1 MDYNIRVYKVEK
13 EDSNLRGFVSLTFE
27 GKFCAKGIAL
37 KASKAG
43 NLYLEVPRYQ
53 DYETKEYED
62 YFSIRDGNFRSE
74 LLENVKE
81 TYENIEPGEKMADLE
96 CAWGDEELYYDLN
109 VSPLERNG
117 DFKAEV
123 SMKIQDVFVVQQMHV
138 IKAWIGKIFV
148 GMPQREN
155 RSKGEKEDIAN
166 PVNAVFKRKLEDSI
180 MDIYHSRIEV
190 KKEEQMNRIAR

>member
-13 EDSNLRGFVSLTFE
+13 EGSDLRGFVSLTFE
-27 GKFCAKGIAL
+27 GQFCAKGIAL
-37 KASKAG
+37 KESKAG
-43 NLYLEVPRYQ
+43 NLYLDLPRYQ

-62 YFSIRDGNFRSE
+62 YFSVRDGNFRRE

-81 TYENIEPGEKMADLE
+81 AYETIEPEEKMADLE

-109 VSPLERNG
+109 VFPLTRNG

-123 SMKIQDVFVVQQMHV
+123 SMKIQDVFVVRQMHV
-138 IKAWIGKIFV
+138 IKAWTGKMFV

-155 RSKGEKEDIAN
+155 RTKAEMEDIAH
-166 PVNAVFKRKLEDSI
+166 PVDREFKKELEKTI
-180 MDIYHSRIEV
+180 MDEYYKKIETIRQNSTKQVSR
-190 KKEEQMNRIAR
+190 

>member
-1 MDYNIRVYKVEK
+1 MNYNIRVYKVEK

-37 KASKAG
+37 KESKAG
-43 NLYLEVPRYQ
+43 NLFLEMPRYQ

-62 YFSIRDGNFRSE
+62 YFSIRDSNFRRE

-81 TYENIEPGEKMADLE
+81 AYENIEPEEKMADLE

-109 VSPLERNG
+109 VSPLTRNG

-123 SMKIQDVFVVQQMHV
+123 SMKIQDAFVVQQLHV
-138 IKAWIGKIFV
+138 IKAWTGKMFV

-155 RSKGEKEDIAN
+155 RAKAEKEDIAH
-166 PVNAVFKRKLEDSI
+166 PVDGEF
-180 MDIYHSRIEV
+180 
-190 KKEEQMNRIAR
+190 KKELEKTIMAEYCKNFETIRQNSTKRVSR